1 MMTRFFFVETCECE
15 KCLRWFIKHNY
26 MDQKVWERET
36 KVGNGNKNGEGLV
49 LTLRCQTKN
58 LMFMNFS
65 WRLDLLAKSLY
76 LKRLWG
82 LKKS

>member
-1 MMTRFFFVETCECE
+1 MMTRFLFVEICECE

-49 LTLRCQTKN
+49 LTSRC
-58 LMFMNFS
+58 
-65 WRLDLLAKSLY
+65 
-76 LKRLWG
+76 
-82 LKKS
+82 